1 MIQTISEGENHKAIN
16 IGSLDK
22 LSDYS
27 FIHPKLGHT
36 VESKLFIGEILKSTG
51 SEISF
56 MELPSKQTINF
67 LHKHRQHEE
76 IYIFLRGY
84 GQYQVDD
91 EIFEIKEGSI
101 VRVSPNGSRT
111 LRNDSDSGMVYM
123 VIQATEKSL
132 TGYDISDGYRS
143 EGIIKIDEK

>member
-1 MIQTISEGENHKAIN
+1 MINVISEGDNYKAIN
-16 IGSLDK
+16 IGNLTQ

-27 FIHPKLGHT
+27 FVHPKVGHT
-36 VESKLFIGEILKSTG
+36 VENKLFIGELIKATG

-56 MELPSKQTINF
+56 MELPAKTTISF
-67 LHKHRQHEE
+67 LHKHNKHEE

-84 GQYQVDD
+84 GQYQVDND
-91 EIFEIKEGSI
+91 IFKIKEGSI

-111 LRNDSDSGMVYM
+111 LRNDSDSGMIYIV
-123 VIQATEKSL
+123 VQSTEKSL

-143 EGIIKIDEK
+143 DGKIKIDEK

>member
-1 MIQTISEGENHKAIN
+1 MVKTISEGANYKAID
-16 IGSLDK
+16 IGALDK

-36 VESKLFIGEILKSTG
+36 VESKLFVGELLKSTS

-56 MELPSKQTINF
+56 MELPSKTVVSF
-67 LHKHRQHEE
+67 LHKHKKHEE
-76 IYIFLRGY
+76 IYVFLKGT

-91 EIFEIKEGSI
+91 YVFPIKEGSI

-111 LRNDSDSGMVYM
+111 LSNDSENTMVYM
-123 VIQATEKSL
+123 VTQTVAGTL
-132 TGYDISDGYRS
+132 TSYNISDGYRLQG
-143 EGIIKIDEK
+143 EIKIK